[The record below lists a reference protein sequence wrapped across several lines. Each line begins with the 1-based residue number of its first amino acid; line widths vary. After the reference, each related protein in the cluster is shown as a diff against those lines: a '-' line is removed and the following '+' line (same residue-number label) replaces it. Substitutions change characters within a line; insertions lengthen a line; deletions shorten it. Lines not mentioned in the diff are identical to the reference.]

1 MSISVYWNNELKQIS
16 YSNIPLNT
24 FGEFDRIIPS
34 IFKFQQSN
42 NYNNIYNKPWY
53 NSGFNIINSNSD
65 FIGIGTSNP
74 KQKLDLFGNLSI
86 TGSIISTINSNFN
99 LGSSNLKWKNLYLS
113 SNSSYF
119 INNNINCSNFILNDN
134 SNNFLLFSLNNNQL
148 IFNSNNSIFNTIY
161 FNDYSNI
168 IYSNILLNTSNKLIN
183 DINSNINN
191 KINNNIINSIITD
204 NISIGTSNK
213 FIINNIYNSN
223 ITFTSNFNVLNNLY
237 YNNYKIPLELNNS
250 KFFYNYFI
258 NNSNIFD
265 LNIENDF
272 TIYHKLS
279 PVYNYLTLTSNYHI
293 NYFNKS
299 NINWSFNYNTNP
311 NFIGINNSNPL
322 YKLDIIG
329 DINFNGNLFLKNQ
342 LIPFNI
348 QSNTNII
355 SSNSI
360 QSSNCFIYYTN
371 GSITFPQ
378 STSCDILIVG
388 AGGNGGIGSFSGGGG
403 AGEVIAYP
411 NFNFNQGTYNINVGI
426 SSFTSNNR
434 ISKITSNLFSI
445 YAIGGGN
452 GAYSNVNPEI
462 GGSGGGGYSNIIN
475 GATAGNP
482 YINLYSFISNGTNG
496 TISSGGNGGSSSHIS
511 TITGSSLIV
520 GVGGIGATSN
530 SIPQLKDTYGSGGDG
545 NGGLGTQGII
555 IIKIPYNIQKSYFNG
570 YIDYSNIIDKPNI
583 NQLFFNNNIID
594 TGFNNQINF
603 PNGITAWNNQ
613 WFIYIDNN
621 NSLTFWNSNNNT
633 RWFFSGSQSNINIP
647 LTNSEI
653 SDGRIKKE
661 INDINNPIEKLLSL
675 QPKEY
680 YLCDD
685 KDYLKKYGLIA
696 QDISN
701 NPTLNHLVYND
712 IDFIANIYS
721 NGTYFNNNNSIIIIS
736 DISIIDKINI
746 NDEIKLIISKNNIN
760 NTEIIIDDLLYHNR
774 FKKRFC
780 KVKKIIDN
788 YSFEIFED
796 LNLSSNNNLF
806 IYGKKVNN
814 FNKLDYSS
822 LYSLNIAGNQEIY
835 KLIQSNNQKLSNLEL
850 RLNEL

>member
-24 FGEFDRIIPS
+24 FGEFDKIIPS
-34 IFKFQQSN
+34 IIKFQEIN
-42 NYNNIYNKPWY
+42 DYDNISNKPWY
-53 NSGFNIINSNSD
+53 NSRFNIINSNVG

-74 KQKLDLFGNLSI
+74 KQKLDLLGNLLI
-86 TGSIISTINSNFN
+86 TGSIIPNINNNFN
-99 LGSSNLKWKNLYLS
+99 LGSSNFKWKKLFIS

-119 INNNINCSNFILNDN
+119 TNPNISCSNIQINDN

-148 IFNSNNSIFNTIY
+148 IFNSNNYNLNTIN
-161 FNDYSNI
+161 FNNYSNI
-168 IYSNILLNTSNKLIN
+168 IYSNILLNISNTLIN
-183 DINSNINN
+183 DINI
-191 KINNNIINSIITD
+191 KINDKIISYIITD
-204 NISIGTSNK
+204 YISIGTSNK
-213 FIINNIYNSN
+213 FIINNSYNSN
-223 ITFTSNFNVLNNLY
+223 ITFTSNLNVLNNLY

-250 KFFYNYFI
+250 KFFYNESFYG
-258 NNSNIFD
+258 SNIFD

-272 TIYHKLS
+272 TINHKLS

-293 NYFNKS
+293 NYLNKS
-299 NINWSFNYNTNP
+299 NINWTYNYNTNS

-329 DINFNGNLFLKNQ
+329 DVNFNGNLFLSNQ
-342 LIPFNI
+342 IIPFNI

-452 GAYSNVNPEI
+452 GGYLNVNPEK
-462 GGSGGGGYSNIIN
+462 GGSGGGGYSTSIN
-475 GATAGNP
+475 GATAGIP
-482 YINLYSFISNGTNG
+482 YINSYSFISNGTNG

-511 TITGSSLIV
+511 MITGSSLIV
-520 GVGGIGATSN
+520 GVGGTGATIN
-530 SIPQLKDTYGSGGDG
+530 STPQLKDTYGSGGDG

-555 IIKIPYNIQKSYFNG
+555 IIKVPFNIKKSYFNG
-570 YIDYSNIIDKPNI
+570 YIDYSNIIDKPII
-583 NQLFFNNNIID
+583 NQLFLNNNIID

-603 PNGITAWNNQ
+603 PNAFTAWNNQ
-613 WFIYIDNN
+613 WFIYIDSN
-621 NSLTFWNSNNNT
+621 NSLTFWNSINNT
-633 RWFFSGSQSNINIP
+633 KWFFSGSQSNTSIQ
-647 LTNSEI
+647 LTKSEI
-653 SDGRIKKE
+653 SDNRIKKE

-696 QDISN
+696 QNISN
-701 NPTLNHLVYND
+701 NPNLNHLVYND
-712 IDFIANIYS
+712 TDFIANIYS
-721 NGTYFNNNNSIIIIS
+721 NGTYNNYIIIS
-736 DISIIDKINI
+736 DISIINKINI
-746 NDEIKLIISKNNIN
+746 NDEIKLIISENNIN
-760 NTEIIIDDLLYHNR
+760 NTEIIIDDLLYYNR
-774 FKKRFC
+774 YKKRYC

-788 YSFEIFED
+788 YSFEIFEH
-796 LNLSSNNNLF
+796 LNLPTSNLF
-806 IYGKKVNN
+806 IYGKKVND

-850 RLNEL
+850 RLNKL